1 LEQLPKLKK
10 KKRFRMQ
17 VDLTHGQWAFIST
30 KPAERRDLR
39 WALVAMAASLL
50 FFLAAAPF
58 AKTPLGQVP
67 AFIPVYVSWL
77 VICDLI
83 TAVLLFGQFSVLRS
97 TALLV
102 LASGYLF
109 TASVTFAYA
118 LIFPGL
124 FELPGVPRAGAQT
137 SSAMF
142 MFWHAGFPLFVIA
155 YTRIKAGDSGAATPR
170 GQWSGNPHRAILA
183 CVAAIA
189 AVTLGYTL
197 FATWGHAA
205 LPTFLNTNRTTDL
218 GHAVLTGIW
227 LLSLLALVLMW
238 WRKPHTALD
247 VWLMVVLCA
256 WLFDI
261 GLGAILNTGRYD
273 LGWYAGRIYGM
284 VAASFL
290 LIVLLIENSRQY
302 AQLVQVSVELRAANT
317 ALAQLSRH
325 DGLSGLANRRSL
337 DEYLSEQIALANRH
351 QRTLALVMCD
361 VDHFKAYNDHY
372 GHQAGDACL
381 VQVAAALKSCCA
393 RPADMAARY
402 GGEEFSLILPD
413 TDAAGGTQVAESA
426 RQAVARLKIPHAHS
440 STGTLVSISCGVAV
454 LRHDTG
460 MTAQEL
466 IAAADRCLYQAKHA
480 GRNRVVCVPPQ
491 SA

>member
-1 LEQLPKLKK
+1 
-10 KKRFRMQ
+10 MQ
-17 VDLTHGQWAFIST
+17 VDLTLGQWAFIST
-30 KPAERRDLR
+30 KPAERRDIR
-39 WALVAMAASLL
+39 WALVATAVSLL

-58 AKTPLGQVP
+58 AKTPLTQVP
-67 AFIPVYVSWL
+67 AFLPVYVSWL

-97 TALLV
+97 TAILV

-124 FELPGVPRAGAQT
+124 FSLPGVPLAGPQT
-137 SSAMF
+137 SSAMY
-142 MFWHAGFPLFVIA
+142 MFWHAGFPLIVTA
-155 YTRIKAGDSGAATPR
+155 YTHFKTIGADITPPEVRWR
-170 GQWSGNPHRAILA
+170 GNAHLAILRA
-183 CVAAIA
+183 VAVVLAITVA
-189 AVTLGYTL
+189 YTL
-197 FATWGHAA
+197 FATWGHAF
-205 LPTFLNTNRTTDL
+205 LPEFLDINRTTDL

-227 LLSLLALVLMW
+227 LLSMLALVLLW
-238 WRKPHTALD
+238 RRKPHTALD
-247 VWLMVVLCA
+247 VWLMVVLCV

-302 AQLVQVSVELRAANT
+302 AQLVQVSVELRAANA

-337 DEYLSEQIALANRH
+337 DEYLSEQTALASRH
-351 QRTLALVMCD
+351 QRALAFVMCD
-361 VDHFKAYNDHY
+361 VDHFKTYNDHY
-372 GHQAGDACL
+372 GHQAGDECL
-381 VQVAAALKSCCA
+381 RQVSAALKSCCC

-402 GGEEFSLILPD
+402 GGEEFALILPD
-413 TDAAGGTQVAESA
+413 TDAAGGTQVAEAA
-426 RQAVARLKIPHAHS
+426 RQAVAHLKIPHAHS

-454 LRHDTG
+454 LHLDTG
-460 MTAQEL
+460 MAAHEL
-466 IAAADRCLYQAKHA
+466 IATADRCLYQAKHA
-480 GRNRVVCVPPQ
+480 GRNRVVCSHNLLQ
-491 SA
+491 N

>member
-1 LEQLPKLKK
+1 
-10 KKRFRMQ
+10 MQ
-17 VDLTHGQWAFIST
+17 VDLIHGQWAFIST
-30 KPAERRDLR
+30 KPAERRDIR
-39 WALVAMAASLL
+39 RALVAMAASLL

-97 TALLV
+97 TAILV

-124 FELPGVPRAGAQT
+124 FELPGVPRAGPQT
-137 SSAMF
+137 SSAMY
-142 MFWHAGFPLFVIA
+142 MFWHAGFPLFVMA
-155 YTRIKAGDSGAATPR
+155 YTRFTPR
-170 GQWSGNPHRAILA
+170 GASTTSASGGSRGNAHLIILCAVAEVFAITFA
-183 CVAAIA
+183 
-189 AVTLGYTL
+189 YTL
-197 FATWGHAA
+197 FATWGQA
-205 LPTFLNTNRTTDL
+205 LLPVFLDVNRTTNL
-218 GHAVLTGIW
+218 GHAVLSGVW
-227 LLSLLALVLMW
+227 LLSLLALALLGR
-238 WRKPHTALD
+238 RKPHTALD
-247 VWLMVVLCA
+247 VWLMVVLCV

-290 LIVLLIENSRQY
+290 LIVLLMENAKQY

-325 DGLSGLANRRSL
+325 DGLTGLANRRSL
-337 DEYLSEQIALANRH
+337 DEYLSEQTALASRH
-351 QRTLALVMCD
+351 QRMLTLVMCD

-372 GHQAGDACL
+372 GHQAGDDCL
-381 VQVAAALKSCCA
+381 RLVATALKSCCA

-402 GGEEFSLILPD
+402 GGEEFTLILPD

-426 RQAVARLKIPHAHS
+426 RQAVVRLKIPHAHS

-466 IAAADRCLYQAKHA
+466 ITAADRCLYQAKHA
-480 GRNRVVCVPPQ
+480 GRNRVVCTG
-491 SA
+491 